1 MGTISEEIN
10 KSKKRSKISTYFSL
24 IAGIISLLIGVFY
37 FVNNKN
43 TQSER
48 VDEIIN
54 LIEQKSQ
61 ENKIIFN
68 ENNEIRDVINQL
80 DSSIDHSTY
89 RNISSDSLR
98 KQYEILQR
106 RIDSLNQQ
114 IRKMNDR
121 DVRVLEEIK
130 RKN

>member
-80 DSSIDHSTY
+80 DSSIHHSTY

-106 RIDSLNQQ
+106 RIDSLDQQ